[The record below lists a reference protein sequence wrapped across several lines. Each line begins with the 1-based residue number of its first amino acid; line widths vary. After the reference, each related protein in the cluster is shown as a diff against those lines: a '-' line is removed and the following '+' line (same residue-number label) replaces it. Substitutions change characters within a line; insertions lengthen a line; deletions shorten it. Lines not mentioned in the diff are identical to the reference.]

1 MAQAS
6 DEDFGVYALLE
17 AQRRFANSK
26 RLSDR
31 FFGPM
36 CIAGLLRKC
45 LAKLTDRQ
53 VGQLVSDVVADELRV
68 LSPEMEI
75 CEHAARRLFRSAG
88 GSWAEDDKSAMD
100 EDTPPCP
107 ACGSETTYHIGI
119 DEPDFLL
126 CVRADCEHKEPLGIC
141 TNGASGDED
150 D

>member
-75 CEHAARRLFRSAG
+75 CEHAVRRLFRSAG
-88 GSWAEDDKSAMD
+88 GCWRDQDTSVVDDAM
-100 EDTPPCP
+100 PPCP
-107 ACGSETTYHIGI
+107 LCGSETTYHVGI

-126 CVRADCEHKEPLGIC
+126 CVRADCEHKEQLGIC
-141 TNGASGDED
+141 ADDEED
-150 D
+150 

>member
-1 MAQAS
+1 MAQGS
-6 DEDFGVYALLE
+6 DEDFDVYALLE

-68 LSPEMEI
+68 LSPAMEI
-75 CEHAARRLFRSAG
+75 CEHAARRLFRSG
-88 GSWAEDDKSAMD
+88 GGGWTEQDASVMD
-100 EDTPPCP
+100 YATPPCP
-107 ACGSETTYHIGI
+107 LCGSETIYQVGI

-126 CVRADCEHKEPLGIC
+126 CMRAGCEHKEHL
-141 TNGASGDED
+141 SK
-150 D
+150 